1 MGKTQS
7 LTAKDWKLKAISGLV
22 ICSWCFSAHALDL
35 GRFQVLSAIGEPLHA
50 EVDIAQYTPE
60 ELRGLRAQLASPAS
74 FQQAGMEFNSAL
86 YSVATTIETRSNG
99 KPYIALKGR
108 VPLQDTFVDL
118 ILETQWATGRLVKN
132 YAVLLTATSGDRNAT
147 RSTPEQT
154 ASTNYLAVTPATPIA
169 QAVPVP
175 APVPVAPPA
184 APAEASAA
192 PPTSVELNAQ
202 NIPVY
207 RFAPVDNRTPA
218 NSTGDV
224 PQAPAVLGAK
234 PSIASQSDRTAET
247 LTVRPGDTA
256 SRLALRNLP
265 SHVSLDQMLLAMVKA
280 NPDAFIEG
288 NVNLVRAGAELRMP
302 EPEEAAL
309 IPRAEARQTVIAQ
322 TRDFATY
329 ARRLAQSPLLVGSG
343 QGREMSGKVSTDL
356 KNKEDKSLQQDK
368 LTLSKSQIST
378 TSLEATLAAEREAK
392 DTADQLAALNK
403 NMQELEALSKGNGS
417 ALPGSQA
424 TADGTDSQSRL
435 AKLGAS
441 VLDEFAQ
448 NKTMWAW
455 AAGLIF
461 VLLVF
466 IFWIRRK
473 SSANEEVFAPSYDDV
488 PPHAFQTSSES
499 TMRHQD
505 IPPQMSSLDLNLG
518 PAANMA
524 PGPAAN
530 MAPGPAAPPQAGQVN
545 IMPMQSS
552 PGMTTQPQP
561 TQPPFQA
568 MPQAIMT
575 PPPQPAPVVQ
585 VSAPAPAPRPTPSLE
600 DTEMSKLNLASQLL
614 AKGDQDL
621 ARALILSVAS
631 SATGDLK
638 ARALQLLG
646 QLR

>member
-7 LTAKDWKLKAISGLV
+7 LTAKEWKLKAISGLI

-35 GRFQVLSAIGEPLHA
+35 GRFQVLSAIGEPFLA

-99 KPYIALKGR
+99 KPYIALKGS

-132 YAVLLTATSGDRNAT
+132 YAVLLTATRGDRTAP

-175 APVPVAPPA
+175 APVPAPVPVAPPA
-184 APAEASAA
+184 APTEVSAA

-207 RFAPVDNRTPA
+207 RFAPVDNRTPS

-234 PSIASQSDRTAET
+234 PSNVRHSDSTTET

-256 SRLALRNLP
+256 SGLALRNLP

-288 NVNLVRAGAELRMP
+288 NVNLVRAGAVLRMP
-302 EPEEAAL
+302 EPEEASL
-309 IPRAEARQTVIAQ
+309 IPRSEARQTVIAQ

-329 ARRLAQSPLLVGSG
+329 ARRLAQSPLLVGSA
-343 QGREMSGKVSTDL
+343 QGREMSGKVSTDIT
-356 KNKEDKSLQQDK
+356 NKEDKAPQLDK

-378 TSLEATLAAEREAK
+378 TSPEATLAAEREAK

-417 ALPGSQA
+417 TLPGSQA
-424 TADGTDSQSRL
+424 TADGTDSQSSM

-461 VLLVF
+461 VLLVL

-488 PPHAFQTSSES
+488 PPHAFQTSSDS

-518 PAANMA
+518 PAANTA
-524 PGPAAN
+524 QGPAAS
-530 MAPGPAAPPQAGQVN
+530 PQNGAVN

-552 PGMTTQPQP
+552 PGMTAQPQP
-561 TQPPFQA
+561 MQPAFQA

-575 PPPQPAPVVQ
+575 PPPQPAPAVQ
-585 VSAPAPAPRPTPSLE
+585 VSAPAPAPAPRPTASPD
-600 DTEMSKLNLASQLL
+600 DTEVSKLNLASQLL

-646 QLR
+646 QIR

>member
-86 YSVATTIETRSNG
+86 YSVATTVETRSNG
-99 KPYIALKGR
+99 KPYISLKGN

-132 YAVLLTATSGDRNAT
+132 YAVLLTAASGDRQVP
-147 RSTPEQT
+147 RVTPEPR
-154 ASTNYLAVTPATPIA
+154 ASTSYLPVTPATS
-169 QAVPVP
+169 AVQ
-175 APVPVAPPA
+175 A
-184 APAEASAA
+184 APAAA
-192 PPTSVELNAQ
+192 PSGSAVVSAVPPMSVELNAQ

-207 RFAPVDNRTPA
+207 RFAPVDNQTIA
-218 NSTGDV
+218 NSTGIAAD
-224 PQAPAVLGAK
+224 APAVLGTK
-234 PSIASQSDRTAET
+234 PTNPRAGESTAET
-247 LTVRPGDTA
+247 LTVHPGDTA
-256 SRLALRNLP
+256 SKLALRSLP

-288 NVNLVRAGAELRMP
+288 NVNLVRAGAVLRMP

-329 ARRLAQSPLLVGSG
+329 ARRLAQSPLFVGSA

-356 KNKEDKSLQQDK
+356 KNKEDKTPQQDK

-378 TSLEATLAAEREAK
+378 TSPEATLAAEREAK

-417 ALPGSQA
+417 SLPGAQA
-424 TADGTDSQSRL
+424 TADGADSESSL

-448 NKTMWAW
+448 NKSMWAW
-455 AAGLIF
+455 TAGLIF

-488 PPHAFQTSSES
+488 PPHAFQTSSNS

-518 PAANMA
+518 PATNMA
-524 PGPAAN
+524 QGPAAS
-530 MAPGPAAPPQAGQVN
+530 PQYGAVN
-545 IMPMQSS
+545 IMPMPSS
-552 PGMTTQPQP
+552 PGTTAQAQPM
-561 TQPPFQA
+561 QPPFQA

-575 PPPQPAPVVQ
+575 PPPQPVPVVQ
-585 VSAPAPAPRPTPSLE
+585 ASAPALTPSATPTPAQRPAPSPE
-600 DTEMSKLNLASQLL
+600 DTEISKLNLASQLL

-646 QLR
+646 QIR